1 MNRIN
6 DLLAALKTYTE
17 INAIDVYIPSLK
29 RNVKFK
35 PLTGGQ
41 QKSFYN
47 CVSDNV
53 VFRTK
58 FVLLTYEI
66 INENCLEEVV
76 DNLTVLD
83 HTVIL
88 LELRKNI
95 LGTKVTLGKD
105 TEILTVDFESCLNN
119 AKSLTPIQERAVAI
133 RNFEFVLETP
143 RLINQYLAEKEL
155 RENNS
160 ETTASLNKV
169 VTDVIFTEVAKTIK
183 EISLIDGD
191 QKAVFN
197 YSEFTFKEKISLVEA
212 LPADI
217 LIEVQKF
224 LKEINAEQTALL
236 AVKTTDGYDSFFELT
251 PDFFLEG

>member
-1 MNRIN
+1 MNKIN
-6 DLLAALKTYTE
+6 DLLAALKTYSE
-17 INAIDVYIPSLK
+17 INAIDIYIPSLK
-29 RNVKFK
+29 RAVKFK

-47 CVSDNV
+47 CLSDNV

-58 FVLLTYEI
+58 FVLLTFNI
-66 INENCLEEVV
+66 IKENCLEDVV
-76 DNLTVLD
+76 EDLTVLD
-83 HTVIL
+83 RTVIL

-105 TEILTVDFESCLNN
+105 SETFTVDFDYCLNSALN
-119 AKSLTPIQERAVAI
+119 ITPIQERTVTI

-155 RENNS
+155 RGENL
-160 ETTASLNKV
+160 EATASINKV
-169 VTDVIFTEVAKTIK
+169 VKDVIFTEVAKTIK
-183 EISLIDGD
+183 EITLTDGAE
-191 QKAVFN
+191 KAVFN
-197 YSEFTFKEKISLVEA
+197 YSGFSFKEKISLVEA

-224 LKEINAEQTALL
+224 LKDINAEQTTLL
-236 AVKTTDGYDSFFELT
+236 SIKVNDESSTFFELT

>member
-6 DLLAALKTYTE
+6 ELLAALKAYTE

-29 RNVKFK
+29 RTAKFK

-47 CVSDNV
+47 CARDNV
-53 VFRTK
+53 VFKTK
-58 FVLLTYEI
+58 FVLLTYDI
-66 INENCLEEVV
+66 IKENCLE
-76 DNLTVLD
+76 DIIDSLTVLD
-83 HTVIL
+83 RTAIL

-95 LGTKVTLGKD
+95 LGTKVVLDKEAETLTID
-105 TEILTVDFESCLNN
+105 YESCLDS
-119 AKSLTPIQERAVAI
+119 AKNIDPIQERLVTI

-143 RLINQYLAEKEL
+143 RLVNQYLAEKEL
-155 RENNS
+155 REEERESVANVD
-160 ETTASLNKV
+160 KV
-169 VTDVIFTEVAKTIK
+169 VKDIIISEIAKTVK
-183 EISLIDGD
+183 EITLLDEN

-197 YSEFTFKEKISLVEA
+197 YNEFSFKEKISLIEA

-224 LKEINAEQTALL
+224 LKEVNAEQAALL
-236 AVKTTDGYDSFFELT
+236 TVKTADGLDTFFELT
-251 PDFFLEG
+251 PDFFLES